1 MGSLPVIVAENSLFP
16 PFACQFGTIAPVA
29 SRATSTSMMCTTPAA
44 VPGWRR
50 VSVTPGINLMTGVD
64 GPAPTFHYL
73 PIPEVIAAAPLF
85 APTAGGNRITFTGL
99 GTLTLGNVACMFDG
113 EVKEA
118 RAVSATDVQCTVPAH
133 EPGVIQ
139 VSIVHSDFADGI
151 GPHGLAVALGSPLT
165 VFDSGTVDFEYFGL
179 FHMVHH
185 YPRRSP
191 QWVVP
196 C

>member
-1 MGSLPVIVAENSLFP
+1 
-16 PFACQFGTIAPVA
+16 
-29 SRATSTSMMCTTPAA
+29 MMCTTPAA

-118 RAVSATDVQCTVPAH
+118 RAVSATDVECTVPAH

-191 QWVVP
+191 TMGGTMLNLYGDGFTRRDHSYRCMFGSGYFRTLKWFRAA
-196 C
+196 

>member
-1 MGSLPVIVAENSLFP
+1 
-16 PFACQFGTIAPVA
+16 
-29 SRATSTSMMCTTPAA
+29 MMCTTPAA

-50 VSVTPGINLMTGVD
+50 VSVTPGINLMTGGD
-64 GPAPTFHYL
+64 GPAPTFHVL

-85 APTAGGNRITFTGL
+85 GPTAGGNRVTFTGL

-118 RAVSATDVQCTVPAH
+118 RAISATDVECTVPAH

-139 VSIVHSDFADGI
+139 VSIVHSAFADGI
-151 GPHGLAVALGSPLT
+151 GPHGLAVALGSPRLCST
-165 VFDSGTVDFEYFGL
+165 RARSISSTLEYSTWYITTRGAAR
-179 FHMVHH
+179 
-185 YPRRSP
+185 P
-191 QWVVP
+191 WVGP